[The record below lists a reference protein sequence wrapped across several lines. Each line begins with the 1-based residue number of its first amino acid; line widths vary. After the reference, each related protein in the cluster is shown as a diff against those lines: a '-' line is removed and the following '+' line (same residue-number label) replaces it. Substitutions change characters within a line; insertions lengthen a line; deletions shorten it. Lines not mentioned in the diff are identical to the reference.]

1 MGKYCSTKASS
12 LDEDGTAAIGATLP
26 SEAKCIARGR
36 GRLASGFVKD
46 GSRLKHSFKTAD
58 MAAYEA
64 AMAYSMRL
72 YHLDEK
78 QYCTHNMHLS

>member
-1 MGKYCSTKASS
+1 M
-12 LDEDGTAAIGATLP
+12 
-26 SEAKCIARGR
+26 
-36 GRLASGFVKD
+36 ASGFVKD

>member
-1 MGKYCSTKASS
+1 M
-12 LDEDGTAAIGATLP
+12 
-26 SEAKCIARGR
+26 
-36 GRLASGFVKD
+36 ASGFVKD

-78 QYCTHNMHLS
+78 QYTQYAFELKAPPDRCAKPASIASISCAIQTAFCSLL